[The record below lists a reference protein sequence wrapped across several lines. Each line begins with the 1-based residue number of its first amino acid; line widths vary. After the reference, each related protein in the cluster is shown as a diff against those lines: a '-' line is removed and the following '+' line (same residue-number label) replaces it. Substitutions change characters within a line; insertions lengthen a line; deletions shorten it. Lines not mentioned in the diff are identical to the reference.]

1 MFHMHFRTMYS
12 AVLRK
17 GAVYMSVKCIWYT
30 VLIKFAVSLLI
41 LCLNDLSIV
50 ESGVLKFPHLLY
62 CHFPFSLHL
71 ALSVLLFIFGSSDV
85 GHINI
90 LSYWIFLVHCP
101 VSKFC
106 LTLRDPM
113 DCNMPGFPIL
123 YHLPE
128 FAQIHVHWVSDAVQ
142 PSHPLLPLFS
152 PALNLSQNQGLF

>member
-30 VLIKFAVSLLI
+30 VLIKSAVSLLI

-71 ALSVLLFIFGSSDV
+71 ALSFLLFIFRIYDV

-90 LSYWIFLVHCP
+90 LSCWIFLVDCP

-106 LTLRDPM
+106 LTLCDPM
-113 DCNMPGFPIL
+113 HCNMPGFPIL

-152 PALNLSQNQGLF
+152 PTLNLSQNQGLF